1 MRLNHKIISASIL
14 GIQLLILVI
23 IWKGYYE
30 TNTKFAKFVQ
40 SQINQNLPKIHLIEC
55 SDRDTFTFKQLCVI
69 ESTSKHHPN
78 HMIHVW
84 TVSRKLQYVP
94 KLVLIQKKY
103 PNIDLVNI
111 DVKNFIENSQLK
123 NIWNKLQMSQFYVPH
138 LSDVLRVLILEEVGG
153 IYLDL
158 DALVIRPLP
167 HDENFIGLNE
177 IGINNY
183 ELNNG
188 VMKFQTNNL
197 ILQEI
202 IFGLSK
208 YFDGDYYAGNGPQ
221 LITKV
226 VKDVCEGKY
235 ENCDFLCT
243 DVKAT
248 CLNLTI
254 YDNWVFHPIPY
265 FNWEKL
271 YEETTSFDFSLLHK
285 SSYTVHLWNK
295 LSFPIERAPKS
306 SAIRKLVEENCP
318 NVNDIMLNFCQ
329 ISPPLCLPYTKG
341 KLLCESLLN
350 CRLM

>member
-1 MRLNHKIISASIL
+1 
-14 GIQLLILVI
+14 
-23 IWKGYYE
+23 
-30 TNTKFAKFVQ
+30 
-40 SQINQNLPKIHLIEC
+40 
-55 SDRDTFTFKQLCVI
+55 
-69 ESTSKHHPN
+69 
-78 HMIHVW
+78 MIHVW
-84 TVSRKLQYVP
+84 TASRKLQYDP
-94 KLVLIQKKY
+94 NFVLIQKKY

-177 IGINNY
+177 IGISNY

-208 YFDGDYYAGNGPQ
+208 YFNGDYYAGNGPQ

-235 ENCDFLCT
+235 ENCDYC
-243 DVKAT
+243 VAT

-254 YDNWVFHPIPY
+254 YDNWVFHPISY

-271 YEETTSFDFSLLHK
+271 YEKTTSFDLSLLYK

-306 SAIRKLVEENCP
+306 SPIRKLAEENCP
-318 NVNDIMLNFCQ
+318 NVNNIMLNFCQ
-329 ISPPLCLPYTKG
+329 TNPPSCLPYPKG